1 MERSAELSSRFPR
14 RPGPGYHSNS
24 MTSHLGRAWS
34 HLRLVVLPVSLALP
48 LAAGCGGD
56 SESSNNAATGG
67 ASSGS
72 GGSSNGGGF
81 DTGLDE
87 DKGLDDLTPDEVQ
100 QLCDKTEALVD
111 KTLDDETLCKFMGV
125 VAGSAALLG
134 EAGGDLGGGGAAG
147 APSVPAGDPQTL
159 CEEGTAAC
167 LADPTTGDSACTVP
181 SDCDITVG
189 EYEACVS
196 DMNAMF
202 GAAKNLLPSCDN
214 ITLASLGLL
223 GVLVQNQPASCDVVN
238 EKCPDALP
246 TGGISLDEPL
256 PSGN

>member
-1 MERSAELSSRFPR
+1 L
-14 RPGPGYHSNS
+14 
-24 MTSHLGRAWS
+24 
-34 HLRLVVLPVSLALP
+34 LPVSLALP

-72 GGSSNGGGF
+72 GGGGGF
-81 DTGLDE
+81 DTGLDD
-87 DKGLDDLTPDEVQ
+87 DKNLDDLTPDEVA

-134 EAGGDLGGGGAAG
+134 EAGGDVGGGGAAG
-147 APSVPAGDPQTL
+147 GPSVPTGDPKAL

-167 LADPTTGDSACTVP
+167 LANPTPGESACTVP
-181 SDCDITVG
+181 SDCAITVA
-189 EYEACVS
+189 EYEACVT

-202 GAAKNLLPSCDN
+202 GSAKNLLPTCDN

-223 GVLVQNQPASCDVVN
+223 AVLVQNQPASCDVVE
-238 EKCPDALP
+238 EKCPDVLP
-246 TGGISLDEPL
+246 TGGVSLDQPL
-256 PSGN
+256 PAGN